1 MLTTRISSKFLFVS
15 LTILSATS
23 WSKPK
28 LATANAA
35 PASSSSLR
43 DAALAETKG
52 TAVATKSATDA
63 QTTGM
68 LILKDPKPEI
78 VSRPWLYFAGF
89 TAQQFQPKGTVTTD
103 ASGTFDLSANDQ
115 TFMPG
120 LTMGVMSPE
129 WNLKNVLISGG
140 LRFDGSMAT
149 QGTSVTLPSGMVV
162 DDARLNTT
170 MLSAGP
176 VLNLRY
182 AKLSWLAL
190 TFTPQFG
197 TLNYTQSSSNDF
209 AHFSKQASYVAMNY
223 GLDFRLTK
231 KWSVF
236 TEWSQ
241 REIRDEQQ
249 EIAMAKDNFELGTK
263 VSW

>member
-1 MLTTRISSKFLFVS
+1 MSTARLTSSFLFVS
-15 LTILSATS
+15 LTFVSAIGWSQATS
-23 WSKPK
+23 
-28 LATANAA
+28 T
-35 PASSSSLR
+35 SLR
-43 DAALAETKG
+43 DAALAETTAKG
-52 TAVATKSATDA
+52 SAQKSATDA
-63 QTTGM
+63 QTGM
-68 LILKDPKPEI
+68 MILKDPKPEI
-78 VSRPWLYFAGF
+78 VTRPWQYFAGF
-89 TAQQFQPKGTVTTD
+89 TAQQFQPKGTVTTLT
-103 ASGTFDLSANDQ
+103 AGTFDLSKNEQ

-120 LTMGVMSPE
+120 LTFGVMTPE

-140 LRFDGSMAT
+140 LRFDASMAT
-149 QGTSVTLPSGMVV
+149 QNAAVTVSSGAAV

-170 MLSAGP
+170 MASGGP

-197 TLNYTQSSSNDF
+197 NLSYTQTSSNEF
-209 AHFSKQASYVAMNY
+209 AHFSKQASYLAMNY

-241 REIRDEQQ
+241 RELRDQNQ
-249 EIAMAKDNFELGTK
+249 EIALEKDNFELGTR